1 MEQFCNS
8 FHVKSGVRQGGILS
22 PRLFILYVNDLLLE
36 LRKSGA
42 GCYVEEMFV
51 AAIMYADDLALL
63 APTRKSMQ
71 QLLDIC
77 QNYGL
82 EWCLTYNPTKTNVL
96 IFGNSISHEPLY
108 LNNLPIATVTSNK
121 YLGVNITAG
130 KRFETPTR
138 KPLMSFYCSANTILN
153 VLNKPSEQVL
163 MKLLYSSCVPILTY
177 GCEVKRHTG
186 REMTGLD
193 VALNDCIRKVF
204 GYNRWESTRELR
216 RSLGYES
223 VTEIFAK
230 RNSRFL
236 NGLFRTGNSVLIR
249 LKSLSIS

>member
-1 MEQFCNS
+1 M
-8 FHVKSGVRQGGILS
+8 
-22 PRLFILYVNDLLLE
+22 LE

-82 EWCLTYNPTKTNVL
+82 EWCLSYNPTKTNVL
-96 IFGNSISHEPLY
+96 VFRNSITHEPLY
-108 LNNLPIATVTSNK
+108 LNNLPIATVTSYK
-121 YLGVNITAG
+121 YLRVNITAG

-177 GCEVKRHTG
+177 GCEVKRPTG
-186 REMTGLD
+186 REMTSLD

-236 NGLFRTGNSVLIR
+236 NGLFRTGNSVLMTDT
-249 LKSLSIS
+249 LFTATF